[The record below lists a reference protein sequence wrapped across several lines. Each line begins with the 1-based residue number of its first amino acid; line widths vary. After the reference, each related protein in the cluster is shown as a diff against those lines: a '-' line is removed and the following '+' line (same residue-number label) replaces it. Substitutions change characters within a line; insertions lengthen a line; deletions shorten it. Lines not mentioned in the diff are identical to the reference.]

1 MRRLAT
7 SVVAGAL
14 IAALAVVSPANTQVL
29 GRKPSYTD
37 RSLSTVPNAAAMTV
51 RIWAPDLDQG
61 FVPQGLTFFAGA
73 IYVGA
78 YKSEDPAQGRGPCR
92 LYRIDPRSGA
102 IWGALDLP
110 PACGHA
116 GGLARGAAGRL
127 WVADTRAIFEVGLGS
142 GDGAIGTVLRSVRLN
157 GALKGSF
164 ATSTADAL
172 WLGTYSKE
180 PGAKIYKFP
189 FDKLEPG
196 TDALSEEN
204 ATAATALPKG
214 AGRCLRRRWPIV
226 GDTQRRRARRTGPD
240 RPGDGRGTADIR
252 HARRYRGY
260 QFRSGRRPLGRG
272 RSGFQTMAGLVHVLS
287 RDFPPRT
294 RQAAVMQPSAPVLP
308 GPTTRAKVPR

>member
-7 SVVAGAL
+7 SLVGGAL
-14 IAALAVVSPANTQVL
+14 VATLAVVSPANTQVL

-37 RSLSTVPNAAAMTV
+37 RSLSAVPNAAAMTV

-78 YKSEDPAQGRGPCR
+78 YRSEDPAQGRGPCR

-102 IWGALDLP
+102 IWGALDFP
-110 PACGHA
+110 PSCGHA
-116 GGLARGAAGRL
+116 GGLARGAPGRL

-142 GDGAIGTVLRSVRLN
+142 GDGAIGAVLRSLRLT
-157 GALKGSF
+157 GTLKGSF

-180 PGAKIYKFP
+180 PGARLYKFP

-196 TDALSEEN
+196 MDALSEEN
-204 ATAATALPKG
+204 ATASVAMPPRAQG
-214 AGRCLRRRWPIV
+214 GAFDAAGRLWV
-226 GDTQRRRARRTGPD
+226 T
-240 RPGDGRGTADIR
+240 
-252 HARRYRGY
+252 
-260 QFRSGRRPLGRG
+260 RSGAELGELVQIDPVTG
-272 RSGFQTMAGLVHVLS
+272 AVLQTFAMPAGLEDISFDLEGGLWAVSEAGSKRWLGWS
-287 RDFPPRT
+287 TFFPVIFR
-294 RQAAVMQPSAPVLP
+294 LEP
-308 GPTTRAKVPR
+308 GKLQ